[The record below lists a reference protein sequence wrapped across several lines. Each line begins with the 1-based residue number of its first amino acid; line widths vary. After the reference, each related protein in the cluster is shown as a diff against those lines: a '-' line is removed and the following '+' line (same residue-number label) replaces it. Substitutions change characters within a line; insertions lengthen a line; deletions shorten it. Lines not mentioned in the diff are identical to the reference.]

1 MASKGVSD
9 SPVRNGEKG
18 DMWRHPRQNTAWVR
32 GMEDMKGFGLFRI
45 PSTPVLLEMEFS
57 LNVSNY
63 EMFPP
68 F

>member
-18 DMWRHPRQNTAWVR
+18 DMWRHSRQNTAWVG
-32 GMEDMKGFGLFRI
+32 GMEDIKGFGFFRI
-45 PSTPVLLEMEFS
+45 PSTPVLLETEFS

-63 EMFPP
+63 EMFSP